1 MTFKTLKKYIKYGW
15 KYLKSKGFRKK
26 KQKISR
32 CEAMIKSYLTY
43 SECIFKHQFYI
54 KLPKGIRKTNRAYI
68 DFMVWCDGK
77 QYAIE
82 YNGEQHYHYI
92 PYFHKTKAGFRKEI
106 IMDEKKNSFCLLNKI
121 PLIRIP
127 YWALEELTI
136 RDILTNK
143 DFIVKSKHHYSYFNN
158 GGGNK

>member
-1 MTFKTLKKYIKYGW
+1 MRLMS
-15 KYLKSKGFRKK
+15 SKGEKK
-26 KQKISR
+26 IERILSINGFSYKKEISFNNLRGFKQPLR
-32 CEAMIKSYLTY
+32 
-43 SECIFKHQFYI
+43 F
-54 KLPKGIRKTNRAYI
+54 
-68 DFMVWCDGK
+68 DFAVYRNNKFLFLLEVDG
-77 QYAIE
+77 Q
-82 YNGEQHYHYI
+82 QHFEYI

-143 DFIVKSKHHYSYFNN
+143 DFILKSKHHYSYFNN